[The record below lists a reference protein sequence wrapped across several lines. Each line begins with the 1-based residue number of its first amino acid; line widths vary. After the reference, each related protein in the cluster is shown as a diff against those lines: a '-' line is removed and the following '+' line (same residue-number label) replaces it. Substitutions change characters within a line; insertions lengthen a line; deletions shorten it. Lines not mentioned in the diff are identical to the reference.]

1 MIKAII
7 FDFDG
12 VLAFTIPFHYAA
24 WQRVLQPRGL
34 VADEQ
39 VMRLHEGSPAF
50 RIVQAMARR
59 HGVEL
64 DDETAKQYMAERNE
78 IFLRTCDS
86 KPYPEIAA
94 ILDFCD
100 RHQLVRAVA
109 TGTTL
114 ANVQHVIDP
123 ALLQRFQV
131 VIKQGDYT
139 RGKPWPD
146 PFLVAAE
153 RLGVAPDSC
162 VVVENAP
169 FGIEAAKSAGMFC
182 IALTTTL
189 AREHL
194 LQADVIV
201 ESHADLLKYLETMVL

>member
-1 MIKAII
+1 LIKAII

-12 VLAFTIPFHYAA
+12 VLAYTIPFHYEA

-78 IFLRTCDS
+78 IFLQICDS
-86 KPYPEIAA
+86 KPYPEIAS
-94 ILDFCD
+94 ILDLCD
-100 RHQLVRAVA
+100 RHHLVRAVA

-114 ANVQHVIDP
+114 ANVQHVIDS

-146 PFLVAAE
+146 PFLVAAD
-153 RLGVAPDSC
+153 RLGVAPEFC

-194 LQADVIV
+194 LQADVIL
-201 ESHADLLKYLETMVL
+201 ESHAELLKYLETMVL

>member
-1 MIKAII
+1 LIKAII

-78 IFLRTCDS
+78 IFLRICDC
-86 KPYPEIAA
+86 KPYPEIAS
-94 ILDFCD
+94 ILNFCD

-114 ANVQHVIDP
+114 ANVQHVIEP

-139 RGKPWPD
+139 RGKPYPD

-194 LQADVIV
+194 SQADVIL
-201 ESHADLLKYLETMVL
+201 ESHAELLKYLEKMVL